1 MPRSPLRHPARALA
15 PLLALTVLAG
25 CSNTDQPATTPVP
38 TTPVRSSVP
47 GVELTPPLDH
57 LHGLHLTA
65 DETILAGTHTG
76 LFALAADGTTTR
88 IGASDDDFMGL
99 TGAPG
104 TDHLFASGH
113 PGPSSTAPNPLG
125 LTESTDAGHT
135 WTPKSL
141 TGEVDFHALA
151 TDGQLLV
158 GFDGVTGLL
167 NSTDAGATWNA
178 AATIGAT
185 ALAITD
191 AGVWAATADG
201 LQHSTDE
208 GRSFTAVPN
217 APRLVLLSAANDGS
231 LWGIDTAGTA
241 WRSHTGQTW
250 EQRATVGLVE
260 AILAVDFET
269 AYAATAQTL
278 YPLN

>member
-1 MPRSPLRHPARALA
+1 MPRSSLRPWVRALA
-15 PLLALTVLAG
+15 PVLALSVLAG
-25 CSNTDQPATTPVP
+25 CSTDQTATTPVP
-38 TTPVRSSVP
+38 TTPVSASVP

-57 LHGLHLTA
+57 LHGMHLAA
-65 DETILAGTHTG
+65 DGTILAGTHTG

-88 IGASDDDFMGL
+88 VGASDDDFMGL

-125 LTESTDAGHT
+125 LTESTDAGRS

-167 NSTDAGATWNA
+167 TSTDAGATWTT
-178 AATIGAT
+178 AATIGAA

-191 AGVWAATADG
+191 AGVWAATAGG
-201 LQHSTDE
+201 LQHSTNA
-208 GRSFTAVPN
+208 GRSFTTVPD
-217 APRLVLLSAANDGS
+217 APRLALLSPANDGS
-231 LWGIDTAGTA
+231 LWGIDTTGTA

-250 EQRATVGLVE
+250 EQRATVGPAE
-260 AILAVDFET
+260 AILAIDFGT
-269 AYAATAQTL
+269 AYASTAQTL

>member
-1 MPRSPLRHPARALA
+1 MPRSPLRPRARALA

-25 CSNTDQPATTPVP
+25 CSTTDQTATTPLP
-38 TTPVRSSVP
+38 TTPASVP

-57 LHGLHLTA
+57 LHGLHLAA
-65 DETILAGTHTG
+65 DGTILAGTHTG

-113 PGPSSTAPNPLG
+113 PGPSSSAPNPLG
-125 LTESTDAGHT
+125 LTESTDAGRT

-151 TDGQLLV
+151 TNGQLLV
-158 GFDGVTGLL
+158 GFDGITGLL
-167 NSTDAGATWNA
+167 TSTDAGATWNT
-178 AATIGAT
+178 AATIAAA

-201 LQHSTDE
+201 LQHSTDA
-208 GRSFTAVPN
+208 GRSFTAVPD
-217 APRLVLLSAANDGS
+217 APRLVLLSPGHDGS

-241 WRSHTGQTW
+241 WRSRTGQTW
-250 EQRATVGLVE
+250 EQRATVGPAE
-260 AILAVDFET
+260 AILAVDFGT
-269 AYAATAQTL
+269 AYASTAQTL